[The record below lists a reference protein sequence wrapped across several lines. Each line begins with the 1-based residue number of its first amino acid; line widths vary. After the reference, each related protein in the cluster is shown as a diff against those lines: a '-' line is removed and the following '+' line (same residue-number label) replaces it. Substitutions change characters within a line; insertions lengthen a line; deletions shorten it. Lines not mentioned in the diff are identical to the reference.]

1 MLAELSISP
10 IVATGS
16 SDFSSTKRHTFA
28 FESGYCGIRSRN
40 APTDDQFAATSL
52 AHGRIDPTD
61 SDRIISAHPGV
72 NFAKRPSATLSTGN
86 GVIFSRSSLLQ
97 VIIRNPQDGV
107 VAGIFVIK
115 LDLSDMPPDSQTIL
129 RQTAYKS
136 KQLQQHSLKACED
149 YLAKYIEIPLKRC
162 YDSNAHRQRILL
174 AGPIRVGFSFNRSN
188 LRYTSA
194 RRTDTSEVEPV
205 QKTRTV
211 LQFPCSERKYFPLQT
226 HPESIDSGNDR
237 NKNTANMQFSPP
249 SIARSNSLNTENST
263 RSFQHG
269 SLL

>member
-28 FESGYCGIRSRN
+28 FESAYCGSGSAIV
-40 APTDDQFAATSL
+40 AGGGGDLFAATSL
-52 AHGRIDPTD
+52 AHGRIDPLESEGIFSKYSHMTAT
-61 SDRIISAHPGV
+61 SKRSSPG
-72 NFAKRPSATLSTGN
+72 NP
-86 GVIFSRSSLLQ
+86 GVIFSRSSLVQ
-97 VIIRNPQDGV
+97 VILRNPQDGI

-115 LDLSDMPPDSQTIL
+115 LDLSDMPPESRTIL
-129 RQTAYKS
+129 RQKAYKS
-136 KQLQQHSLKACED
+136 KQHSTDQIQVGSED

-162 YDSNAHRQRILL
+162 YDSAANRQRIRL
-174 AGPIRVGFSFNRSN
+174 AGPIRLGFSFNRSN

-205 QKTRTV
+205 QKTRTL
-211 LQFPCSERKYFPLQT
+211 LQFPSTSRKYFPLVEGKT
-226 HPESIDSGNDR
+226 DDNPTDPNAS
-237 NKNTANMQFSPP
+237 KVP
-249 SIARSNSLNTENST
+249 SSKFTRANSLTTENNT